1 MSRTSSGSFARQ
13 TLRQCAL
20 VCFAVCV
27 VFSLAPCADFD
38 LDGSFDSFATDG
50 FLMNASV
57 PGIELPALLLRQP
70 VPNRFCP
77 AEPFAASIPHP
88 PTH

>member
-1 MSRTSSGSFARQ
+1 MSRTSSESCPRQ

-20 VCFAVCV
+20 VCFAVSV

-50 FLMNASV
+50 FLMNAAV
-57 PGIELPALLLRQP
+57 PGFELPSSLLLLP
-70 VPNRFCP
+70 AANRFRP
-77 AEPFAASIPHP
+77 AETLAASIPHP
-88 PTH
+88 PTL

>member
-1 MSRTSSGSFARQ
+1 MSRMSSGSFARQ
-13 TLRQCAL
+13 TLRKCAL

-27 VFSLAPCADFD
+27 VFSLAPFADFD

-50 FLMNASV
+50 VLINAAV
-57 PGIELPALLLRQP
+57 PGIELPALLLRHP
-70 VPNRFCP
+70 ALNRFHP

-88 PTH
+88 PTL